1 MVLGRRHLIVD
12 PMKII
17 CKGKKFPLV
26 KDDIKVI
33 IFLLSLIPKT
43 RIFFS
48 LSFPMFSFLLACAI
62 KLNKK
67 ESFLIAHVLCHSLGI
82 GDAP

>member
-1 MVLGRRHLIVD
+1 
-12 PMKII
+12 MKII

-26 KDDIKVI
+26 EDDIKAV
-33 IFLLSLIPKT
+33 IFLLSSIPKT
-43 RIFFS
+43 CIYFS
-48 LSFPMFSFLLACAI
+48 LSFPMFSFLLVGAI

-67 ESFLIAHVLCHSLGI
+67 ESFLIAHDLCCSLGI